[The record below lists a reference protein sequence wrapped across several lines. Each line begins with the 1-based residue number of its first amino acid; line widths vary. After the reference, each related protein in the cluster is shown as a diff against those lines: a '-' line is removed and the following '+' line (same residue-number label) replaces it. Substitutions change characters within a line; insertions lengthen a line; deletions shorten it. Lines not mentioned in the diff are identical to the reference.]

1 MQKKNKNVIIFTS
14 RGTQRKGQK
23 EKNMK
28 LFNSPDW
35 NIEGRVTPKGSIVF
49 MAYYRGL
56 FMGFV
61 NIGDFKT
68 QALFIHTCCPE
79 LETLAQ
85 KQKEQRKEIKD

>member
-1 MQKKNKNVIIFTS
+1 
-14 RGTQRKGQK
+14 
-23 EKNMK
+23 MK
-28 LFNSPDW
+28 LFSSPDW
-35 NIEGRVTPKGSIVF
+35 NIEGRVTQKGSIVF

>member
-1 MQKKNKNVIIFTS
+1 MAPSVKGRKK
-14 RGTQRKGQK
+14 
-23 EKNMK
+23 KNMK
-28 LFNSPDW
+28 LFSSPDW
-35 NIEGRVTPKGSIVF
+35 NIEGRVTQKGSIVF